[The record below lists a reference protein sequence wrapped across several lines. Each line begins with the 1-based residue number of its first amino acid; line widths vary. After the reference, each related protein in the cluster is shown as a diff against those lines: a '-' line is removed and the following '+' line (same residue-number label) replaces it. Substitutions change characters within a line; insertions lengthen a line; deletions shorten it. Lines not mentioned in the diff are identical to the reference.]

1 MKSKKNTY
9 IFFRHYPSL
18 CETNLNIQKDKAM
31 KSLLPFLLLA
41 AVSFFSSNLQAQK
54 TGQVDYK
61 FLGISF
67 TIPDGWVGQ
76 EGDGAVVIG
85 SYNTPGMILVTTHE
99 AKTMEQLRMEA
110 RQPMQDENGTNLMI
124 SGQLE
129 DLGSNAIGGELTG
142 TMQYQSIKGYAI
154 GVINPHG
161 SGVLIMTAALPA
173 QYSDAL
179 KQAAMKIKN
188 SLQFRQPETGPIV
201 QEWKSQVG
209 GRRLTYMDS
218 YYSPSYTDGGIS
230 GGYSSETIIE
240 LCNSGDFYHSAK
252 SNISA
257 SGTGISASG
266 NSSGQG
272 QGKWEIKVGGDGT
285 PILQLNFYNGEVY
298 TYNLSFKDKYL
309 HMNGNKYFR
318 TALEYCQ

>member
-1 MKSKKNTY
+1 MKTFTS
-9 IFFRHYPSL
+9 
-18 CETNLNIQKDKAM
+18 
-31 KSLLPFLLLA
+31 FLLTA
-41 AVSFFSSNLQAQK
+41 ALILTFSLTHAQK
-54 TGQVDYK
+54 TGRVDYK
-61 FLGISF
+61 FLGITF

-85 SYNTPGMILVTTHE
+85 SYNTPGMIVLTTHE

-110 RQPMQDENGTNLMI
+110 RQPMQDENGTSLMI
-124 SGQLE
+124 KGEL
-129 DLGSNAIGGELTG
+129 DNLGSNAIGGELTG
-142 TMQYQSIKGYAI
+142 TMQYQAIKGYAI
-154 GVINPHG
+154 GIINPHG
-161 SGVLIMTAALPA
+161 NGVIILTAALPA

-179 KQAAMKIKN
+179 KQAAMKIKS
-188 SLQFRQPETGPIV
+188 SLQFRKPETGPIV
-201 QEWKSQVG
+201 QQWKSQVG

-252 SNISA
+252 SDISA
-257 SGTGISASG
+257 SGAGVSALGYS
-266 NSSGQG
+266 NGQG
-272 QGKWEIKVGGDGT
+272 QGKWEITVSGDGT
-285 PILQLNFYNGEVY
+285 PVLQLNFYNGEVY

-318 TALEYCQ
+318 TALEYCK